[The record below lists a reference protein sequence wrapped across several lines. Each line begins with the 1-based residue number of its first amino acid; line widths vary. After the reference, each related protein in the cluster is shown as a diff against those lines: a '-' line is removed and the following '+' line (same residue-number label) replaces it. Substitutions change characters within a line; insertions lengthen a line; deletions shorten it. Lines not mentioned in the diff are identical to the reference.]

1 MAVIKKARK
10 FGMTLGKNK
19 ARRHIYFLKV
29 WWHNWTLFVKPI
41 KNDFIRLK
49 SRDPLKV

>member
-19 ARRHIYFLKV
+19 ARRHIYFLRFGGIIG
-29 WWHNWTLFVKPI
+29 LFSLSQ
-41 KNDFIRLK
+41 LK
-49 SRDPLKV
+49 TILSV